1 MIPHQILTRLS
12 HRYGVSEDFAT
23 RFLPLIQRAERAA
36 PDVRQRILQL
46 IERTFQRQAEKAAR
60 EADKSIQED
69 LVVLRSVARM
79 LHGWE
84 PAAWLKTW
92 SNDLQGFVQESIRDL
107 SDPDVGDAAT

>member
-23 RFLPLIQRAERAA
+23 RFLPLVQRAERAA
-36 PDVRQRILQL
+36 PDVRQRILKL
-46 IERTFQRQAEKAAR
+46 IERTFQRQAEKSAR
-60 EADKSIQED
+60 DADREVQAD
-69 LVVLRSVARM
+69 TAVLHSVARL

-92 SNDLQGFVQESIRDL
+92 SKDLQGFVQESLYDL
-107 SDPDVGDAAT
+107 GEQDPGDAPG